1 MLVPLSLFRGEI
13 AALSAALI
21 WAIASFIYL
30 KLGRRM
36 SPLILNGTKSVIAIV
51 LLLITL
57 WVLQDNPSALTG
69 QALLY
74 LMLSGAIGIGL
85 GDTAF
90 FGSIN
95 SLGARRAL
103 LMESL
108 APPLT
113 ALVALFFLQETLN
126 AIAWIGIFLTVG
138 GVAWVVMEQE
148 STTAVR
154 SPHIWR
160 GIGLGLVAAFSQA
173 SGAVL
178 SRAALIDSDISTL
191 WSTLIRLLAGVL
203 VIALW
208 LGRQLGE
215 LEDLKWLR
223 SPRTFT
229 IVAVTAF
236 GSTFLG
242 IWLQQTALKFTAAG
256 IAQSLGATSPLFALP
271 LSIWAGERL
280 SSRAVIGVVIALV
293 GIWLLFMRSGS
304 VP

>member
-1 MLVPLSLFRGEI
+1 MLPFLSLFKGEI

-21 WAIASFIYL
+21 WAIASFVYL

-36 SPLILNGTKSVIAIV
+36 SPLILNGTKSVLAI
-51 LLLITL
+51 LLLVLTL
-57 WVLQDNPSALTG
+57 WVLQDNPSALTR
-69 QALLY
+69 QALLL
-74 LMLSGAIGIGL
+74 LMLSGAIGIGI

-95 SLGARRAL
+95 NLGARRAL

-108 APPLT
+108 APPLA
-113 ALVALFFLQETLN
+113 ALIAFFFLQETLN
-126 AIAWIGIFLTVG
+126 AIAWVGIFLTVG
-138 GVAWVVMEQE
+138 GIAWVVMEQG
-148 STTAVR
+148 SATKVR

-178 SRAALIDSDISTL
+178 SRAALLDSEISTL

-203 VIALW
+203 VILLW
-208 LGRQLGE
+208 LGRQSEE

-223 SPRTFT
+223 SPRTFA
-229 IVAVTAF
+229 IVAATAF

-256 IAQSLGATSPLFALP
+256 VAQSLGATSPLFALP
-271 LSIWAGERL
+271 LAVWAGERI
-280 SSRAVIGVVIALV
+280 SYRAVIGVVMALA
-293 GIWLLFMRSGS
+293 GIWLLFSRL
-304 VP
+304 

>member
-1 MLVPLSLFRGEI
+1 MLPFLSLFKGEI

-36 SPLILNGTKSVIAIV
+36 SPLILNGTKSVLAI
-51 LLLITL
+51 LLLFLTL
-57 WVLQDNPSALTG
+57 WVLRDNPSALTR
-69 QALLY
+69 QALLL
-74 LMLSGAIGIGL
+74 LMLSGAIGIGI

-95 SLGARRAL
+95 NLGARRAL

-108 APPLT
+108 APPLA
-113 ALVALFFLQETLN
+113 ALIAFFFLQETLN
-126 AIAWIGIFLTVG
+126 AIAWVGIFLTVG
-138 GVAWVVMEQE
+138 GIAWVVMEQG
-148 STTAVR
+148 SATKVR
-154 SPHIWR
+154 SSHIWR

-178 SRAALIDSDISTL
+178 SRAALLDSEISTL

-203 VIALW
+203 VILLW
-208 LGRQLGE
+208 LGRQSEE

-223 SPRTFT
+223 SPRTFA
-229 IVAVTAF
+229 IVAATAF

-256 IAQSLGATSPLFALP
+256 VAQSLGATSPLFALP
-271 LSIWAGERL
+271 LAVWAGERI
-280 SSRAVIGVVIALV
+280 SYRAVIGVIMALA
-293 GIWLLFMRSGS
+293 GIWLLFSRL
-304 VP
+304 